1 MSGLRASYTAC
12 ARITRRASSSFALAT
27 YLFDTESRRAIQ
39 ALYAFCR
46 IADDIADNPQLS
58 ARTKRQRLHAMRRA
72 LTMQKI
78 PPIQPEIWPAVFETI
93 RHHRLPIDELTTVI
107 DGVTS
112 DITFRQPLTIGDLDR
127 YSYQVAGVVGVLCAR
142 ILGAPKRSTLLGAKQ
157 LGIGLQY
164 VNIIHDVSTDI
175 DLQRIYIPQS
185 VLREAQLS
193 PVDLLARHNLAGL
206 QRALT
211 ILARRA
217 ETYFAHATK
226 HIDDLHPQYQRPV
239 HYVLALH
246 STLLERIKQKQY
258 TVYNQMVRLSRLE
271 KLKLIWDN
279 R

>member
-12 ARITRRASSSFALAT
+12 ARITRRASSSFALTT

-46 IADDIADNPQLS
+46 IADDIADDPQLS
-58 ARTKRQRLHAMRRA
+58 ARTKRQRLYAMRRA
-72 LTMQKI
+72 LTLQKI
-78 PPIQPEIWPAVFETI
+78 PPIQPEIWLAVFDTV

-157 LGIGLQY
+157 LGIGMQY
-164 VNIIHDVSTDI
+164 VNIIRDFSADI

-193 PVDLLARHNLAGL
+193 
-206 QRALT
+206 
-211 ILARRA
+211 
-217 ETYFAHATK
+217 
-226 HIDDLHPQYQRPV
+226 RPT
-239 HYVLALH
+239 
-246 STLLERIKQKQY
+246 S
-258 TVYNQMVRLSRLE
+258 
-271 KLKLIWDN
+271 
-279 R
+279 